1 MVAYLSTGEGE
12 VFPPPLPSGNCQDL
26 PKRDTE
32 RGREESVGFLLQT
45 LLPLLFEAFFSRA
58 ANKKEKT
65 AAAAGMKSGS
75 GPLFLFRSQ
84 PCTIISHP
92 NSREEERRRRPFF
105 LALSIKVRREGGEN
119 GFGRRMGEGGEAQEE
134 EEEGKGKGEKS
145 HLIHLPFTPSSLPF
159 QPSNSPL
166 LLFSF
171 SPYHTFAV

>member
-134 EEEGKGKGEKS
+134 EEEGKGEKS
-145 HLIHLPFTPSSLPF
+145 HLIHLPFTPSSPPF